1 MLHYAGETIIKSN
14 MPIITLT
21 SDWGLKDH
29 YLAAVK
35 GKILNNLPDAQII
48 DISHNIKPF
57 DIEQAAFVIK
67 NSYKNFP
74 KETIHIIGVGTE
86 ESDKYSHTVISHE
99 GHYFIGTDSGVF
111 SMIFDKTPEKIF
123 ELDIPQDSDHFT
135 FSSRDRFVKAA
146 VHIAKGKKLEEFG
159 NKKESLIEK
168 ILFRPVV
175 ENNLIKGLVIYID
188 EYENIITN
196 INEKLFKEIGKNKK
210 FSIMFRGESVN
221 KIHYSY
227 NDVSIGEIV
236 AIFNSINLLEIALNQ
251 GNASSLLGLSV
262 DDSVMIEFEE

>member
-1 MLHYAGETIIKSN
+1 

-35 GKILNNLPDAQII
+35 GTILNYLPEARII
-48 DISHNIKPF
+48 DISHNINPF
-57 DIEQAAFVIK
+57 DAEQAAFVIK
-67 NSYKNFP
+67 NSYKSFP
-74 KETIHIIGVGTE
+74 KGTIHIIGVSTE
-86 ESDKYSHTVISHE
+86 ESDKYPHTVIFHE
-99 GHYFIGTDSGVF
+99 GHYFIGTDTGVF
-111 SMIFDKTPEKIF
+111 SMIFEKTPEKIF

-146 VHIAKGKKLEEFG
+146 IHIAQGKKLEELG
-159 NKKESLIEK
+159 NKKNTINQK

-175 ENNLIKGLVIYID
+175 DNNLIKGLVIYVD

-196 INEKLFKEIGKNKK
+196 INEKLFREVGKNKK

-221 KIHYSY
+221 KVHRSY
-227 NDVSIGEIV
+227 NDVTAGEIV
-236 AIFNSINLLEIALNQ
+236 ALFNSMDLLEIAMNQ
-251 GNASSLLGLSV
+251 GKASSLLGLTV